1 MTGARVEMELP
12 RRSLGGRSH
21 EICTPHS
28 QYDAP
33 EADYDAPEA
42 DALVL
47 GLVLFDVE
55 LPPGTASGPIIGGR
69 ELARLEVHSP
79 PGH

>member
-28 QYDAP
+28 QH
-33 EADYDAPEA
+33 DAPEA